1 MAKQERHE
9 DRQRPIAT
17 VRETMQAMQMN
28 SGQMHTSEGEAY
40 AASMAQAWGLRSQR
54 LWKPAE
60 EICRSLLSQYPDLG
74 EAWHLL
80 GVLAQDQNQT
90 SHAVNC
96 LERAIAVD
104 PQEPK
109 HYNNLGVILHSVG
122 QYAEAESYLRKA
134 LEIRPMFH
142 DARCNLGLVC
152 YHLNHL
158 TRAAQCFTEILSD
171 VPNHDA
177 ALANLGMTRLA
188 QQMYGEAAK
197 AYEKAVSIAPNQ
209 AQWYGNLGAAYIRMG
224 CYNKAAKCYRRA
236 AVLDPDATKYDIY
249 QGIALRAAG
258 NLSESIRLLEGVPE
272 KGPHRSLAIPHLVV
286 GLEYTCQW
294 NKLDLF
300 HPLLDHTT
308 QCALDDG
315 RRPHEDP
322 MLNIRRCSDVCVN
335 QAVSRA
341 WSRYHQQRADRA
353 GIQLMRGHDHRHQNK
368 ITIGYL
374 SYDFR
379 NHPVAHQL
387 FPLFGMHDR
396 DRFHCVAFST
406 GPDDS
411 SYFRRKIEEDCDEF
425 IDVSS
430 KSLAETAQTIC
441 DRKIDILV
449 DLMGHSHH
457 NRMEILALRPAPI
470 QVGYLG
476 FLSTTGA
483 SFIDYLVSDAIVV
496 PEDHESCFDE
506 KLLRMPHCYQ
516 FSHSELMNGETQM
529 NRKDW
534 GLPDAGFVFC
544 CFNTVYKID
553 RELFD
558 TWMRILLQVP
568 DAVLWLNGG
577 HLLARRQMRSRAKLL
592 GIDPDRLVFAEKIA
606 LEDHLKRIPLADLA
620 LDTIRYNG
628 GATTANALGCG
639 IPVLTVLGR
648 HWVSRMSAS
657 QLAAV
662 GLPDLVLPSLDF
674 YAHTAI
680 ELALDQNKL
689 KTLKQCLK
697 KNIPHAPLFDS
708 RKFIRQLESG
718 YQIIWQRFLDG
729 LDPLHIDIPEEPMG
743 DTNG

>member
-1 MAKQERHE
+1 
-9 DRQRPIAT
+9 
-17 VRETMQAMQMN
+17 MQTMQMN
-28 SGQMHTSEGEAY
+28 MKKMHAKEEGSH
-40 AASMAQAWGLRSQR
+40 AASMAQAWRLRSQG
-54 LWKPAE
+54 LWKPAT
-60 EICRSLLSQYPDLG
+60 EICRSVLLQNPDLG
-74 EAWHLL
+74 QAWHLL
-80 GVLAQDQNQT
+80 GVLARDQNQI
-90 SHAVNC
+90 SQAVDC

-104 PQEPK
+104 PEEPK
-109 HYNNLGVILHSVG
+109 HYNNLGVILNSVG
-122 QYAEAESYLRKA
+122 RYDEAKSYLRKA
-134 LEIRPMFH
+134 LEIWPKFH

-152 YHLNHL
+152 YYQNHL
-158 TRAAQCFTEILSD
+158 TYAAQCFTQILSD
-171 VPNHDA
+171 VPDHDA

-209 AQWYGNLGAAYIRMG
+209 AQWHGNLGAAYIRMG
-224 CYNKAAKCYRRA
+224 CYDKAANCYRSA
-236 AVLDPDATKYDIY
+236 AALDPDATKYDIY

-258 NLSESIRLLEGVPE
+258 NLPDSIRLLEGVPE
-272 KGPHRSLAIPHLVV
+272 KDPQRSLAIPHLVV

-308 QCALDDG
+308 QSALDDG

-322 MLNIRRCSDVCVN
+322 MLNIRRCSDITVN

-341 WSRYHQQRADRA
+341 WSRYHQHRADRTNL
-353 GIQLMRGHDHRHQNK
+353 QLIRSRDHRHRHK

-387 FPLFGMHDR
+387 FPLFSMHDR

-406 GPDDS
+406 GPDDGS
-411 SYFRRKIEEDCDEF
+411 FFRRTIEAGCDEF
-425 IDVSS
+425 IDIGS
-430 KSLAETAQTIC
+430 KGLAEAAQTIY
-441 DRKIDILV
+441 DRKVDILV

-483 SFIDYLVSDAIVV
+483 PFIDYLVTDAIVV
-496 PEDHESCFDE
+496 PENHKPCFDE

-516 FSHSELMNGETQM
+516 FSHVELVNGETQM

-534 GLPDAGFVFC
+534 GLPDTGFVFC

-577 HLLARRQMRSRAKLL
+577 HMMARRQMQARARLL
-592 GIDPDRLVFAEKIA
+592 GIDPDRLVFAEKIP
-606 LEDHLKRIPLADLA
+606 LEDHLKRVPLADLA

-662 GLPDLVLPSLDF
+662 GLPDLVLPSLEA

-680 ELALDQNKL
+680 DLARHQNKL
-689 KTLKQCLK
+689 KNLKQYLK
-697 KNIPHAPLFDS
+697 KNIPHTPLFDS
-708 RKFIRQLESG
+708 SKFVRQLESG
-718 YQIIWQRFLDG
+718 YRIIRQRFLKG
-729 LDPLHIDIPEEPMG
+729 LDPIHVDIPEEPMG
-743 DTNG
+743 GANG